1 MDISK
6 YFKAHETAVKETLLE
21 ETDEYKWQQ
30 LLQVHAEKTAQIQ
43 RERLIH
49 LMVTL
54 AFGIALFVCVAVASF
69 KPDMWLFA
77 AIFLLLVLLVPYV
90 GHYFFLENTTQRWY
104 VLGDKIRER
113 IKRQLKIVR

>member
-6 YFKAHETAVKETLLE
+6 YFKAHEGAVKEALVKE
-21 ETDEYKWQQ
+21 DGNYNWQQ
-30 LLQVHAEKTAQIQ
+30 LLELHAEKTAQIQ

-54 AFGIALFVCVAVASF
+54 SFGIALFVCVAVASF
-69 KPDMWLFA
+69 KPDVWLFA
-77 AIFLLLVLLVPYV
+77 AIFLLLVLLIPYV

-104 VLGDKIRER
+104 ALGDKIREKLTGR
-113 IKRQLKIVR
+113 N

>member
-6 YFKAHETAVKETLLE
+6 YFKAHEAAVKEALLNGNN
-21 ETDEYKWQQ
+21 TDWQGM
-30 LLQVHAEKTAQIQ
+30 LQIHAEKTAQIQ
-43 RERLIH
+43 SERLIH

-54 AFGIALFVCVAVASF
+54 SFGIALFVCVGVASF
-69 KPDMWLFA
+69 RPDIWLFA

-90 GHYFFLENTTQRWY
+90 AHYFFLENTTQRWY

-113 IKRQLKIVR
+113 VKGQELKA